1 MGYLDNSTIVIDAIL
16 TVKGREKLAAGS
28 GFEITQFA
36 LADDEVDYG
45 LWAPAHPLGSN
56 YYGAIIENMPL
67 LEASP
72 DETQVMKFKLVSLP
86 IGTKYIPVISNLPD
100 SITIVAGQSNAFPLA
115 PQTNGF
121 NGPGSGYTAVL
132 YDSDAAVLVGTG
144 LPENLQAATTPQFF
158 GDAGN
163 NNSVYARGLTFTL
176 TPKDV
181 PAQTTTTLA
190 IIGNE
195 TGAVITIP
203 VTVRPR
209 PTT

>member
-1 MGYLDNSTIVIDAIL
+1 MGYLDNREISIDAIL
-16 TVKGREKLAAGS
+16 TVKGREKLAAGQ

-36 LADDEVDYG
+36 LADDEVDYS
-45 LWAPAHPLGSN
+45 LWNPSHPLGSN
-56 YYGAIIENMPL
+56 YYGSAIENMPL

-72 DETQVMKFKLVSLP
+72 DETQVMKYKLVTLP

-100 SITIVAGQSNAFPLA
+100 SITLVAGQSNSFPLS

-121 NGPGSGYTAVL
+121 NGPGAGYTAVL

-144 LPENLQAATTPQFF
+144 LPENLQASTTPAFF
-158 GDAGN
+158 GDSGN
-163 NNSVYARGLTFTL
+163 NNSAYAKGLTFTL

-181 PAQTTTTLA
+181 PSQTTTTLA

-203 VTVRPR
+203 ITVRPR